1 MLQVIKSTMKVTKL
15 EATLS
20 AIEEVVEEE
29 NRREKMDVVEK
40 AEVEMVPN
48 RAVDHVLHI
57 LNINRKTK
65 VNIQIEI

>member
-1 MLQVIKSTMKVTKL
+1 MLQVIKTTMKVTKL